1 MKEIVPLG
9 ERLAP
14 DTIAKLERAAQH
26 RFATAEILRTKK
38 RRLAA
43 LYLYGYSAEIC
54 LSAAYYRSS
63 GLPGNTA
70 IDRDTRQ
77 RRMAQARQ
85 LRTASGEPLMNSAPH
100 PLVGWARFLQWQ
112 RILRG
117 GLTRQDERRLREA
130 INKATLIYNYWR
142 PELRYKTVE
151 VPDRPLQE
159 VQRAAKWL
167 LDNQKQL

>member
-1 MKEIVPLG
+1 MKEVVHLG

-63 GLPGNTA
+63 GLPANTA

-77 RRMAQARQ
+77 RRTAQARATSHCGRRAVDEQ
-85 LRTASGEPLMNSAPH
+85 RSAP
-100 PLVGWARFLQWQ
+100 VGGMGSFL
-112 RILRG
+112 
-117 GLTRQDERRLREA
+117 A
-130 INKATLIYNYWR
+130 
-142 PELRYKTVE
+142 V
-151 VPDRPLQE
+151 
-159 VQRAAKWL
+159 AA
-167 LDNQKQL
+167 QSGAG